1 VITGEFIPVV
11 EQMGLSPELDRY
23 ILDLA
28 IEELETSPSLSL
40 AINISGLTAALPD
53 WPGHIQDRLAGRPHV
68 AKRLIVEITETAAV
82 QDIEKIKILVQTLRH
97 VGCQVSLDDFGAGST
112 SIRHLRE
119 LEFAIMKIDRDLL
132 INVTTSEE
140 QQHLVRTLIAMAHG
154 LGMKSVAEGIE
165 NEDTARLRAL
175 VEETLRLRGFP
186 SADFDQRL
194 ADISV
199 DHPFVVEHYR
209 AARQIWRDGDRA
221 PDVDTEG
228 LRQAMRH
235 YHLVFA
241 ELVNASTEIPGRG
254 ERMTG

>member
-1 VITGEFIPVV
+1 MDVWIWIIIGIASAAIIVALALGAWRVARRRRSAELRKDFGPEYGRVVGEWGQKGGEDELRARKHRVQRLVLQPLGEADRHRLNGEWRDIERKFID
-11 EQMGLSPELDRY
+11 SPNQ
-23 ILDLA
+23 A
-28 IEELETSPSLSL
+28 V
-40 AINISGLTAALPD
+40 
-53 WPGHIQDRLAGRPHV
+53 RLA
-68 AKRLIVEITETAAV
+68 
-82 QDIEKIKILVQTLRH
+82 
-97 VGCQVSLDDFGAGST
+97 
-112 SIRHLRE
+112 
-119 LEFAIMKIDRDLL
+119 
-132 INVTTSEE
+132 N
-140 QQHLVRTLIAMAHG
+140 
-154 LGMKSVAEGIE
+154 
-165 NEDTARLRAL
+165 AL